1 MLMKEIRRSPHGLGM
16 VELMV
21 GITVGL
27 IVAAGASLVAVNQI
41 TEHRRLML
49 ETQVQQD
56 LRSAADL
63 LQQEMR
69 RVGFRGPADL
79 AVWTPGKSVGSLQE
93 LQPRAA
99 SANPYSPLKVEG
111 DATTGLIVTYLYARQ
126 SNTTGIP
133 ADNEHGGFKWD
144 KSSGELKLLLGVTS
158 NAQGSTVENWQPITD
173 TGTLLITDFEVEVK
187 TTPVSVTLGEFC
199 DQPCIGTACPI
210 LNVREVSFKIVGQ
223 AKHDAKVVRTL
234 SGTERIR
241 AEAVTGACP

>member
-1 MLMKEIRRSPHGLGM
+1 MLTTRNSRLARGLGM

-41 TEHRRLML
+41 NEHRRLML

-69 RVGFRGPADL
+69 RAGFRGPANL
-79 AVWTPGKSVGSLQE
+79 GVWTPGKAIGSLQE
-93 LQPRAA
+93 LPPQPA
-99 SANPYSPLKVEG
+99 SANQYLPLTV
-111 DATTGLIVTYLYARQ
+111 DANSATGVTVTYLYARQ

-144 KSSGELKLLLGVTS
+144 KSSGELKLLLGVTTS
-158 NAQGSTVENWQPITD
+158 KDGTVVQNWQPITD
-173 TGTLLITDFEVEVK
+173 KETLIIDDFQFELRL
-187 TTPVSVTLGEFC
+187 TPASVALREFC
-199 DQPCIGTACPI
+199 DQPCVGAACPS
-210 LNVREVSFKIVGQ
+210 LNVREVDFKIVGH
-223 AKHDAKVVRTL
+223 AKHDPKVVRTI

-241 AEAVTGACP
+241 AEAVTGACS